1 MMTIRKVTV
10 LGAGTM
16 GAQLAALLVNAGL
29 KVKLLD
35 IVIDHN
41 DPNKISKAAY
51 DKITHPKKPLL
62 FDLALAS
69 HLTYGNFE
77 ADLANDDADLYLE
90 AVKEDLEVKHQ
101 LWQQVAQTAK
111 PEALFATN
119 TSGIPIEA
127 IAKAFGPE
135 DKKRFFGLHFFNPP
149 RIMKLVELIPNA
161 ETDPTL
167 IDNVQTFTQE
177 VLGKGVIVVNDV
189 PGFVANRIGT
199 QTMNDIMYR
208 AEQQGFSITEIDALT
223 GKIIGRPK
231 TGTYALSDLVGLD
244 IAVSVI
250 RGLQQ
255 VPEEQPYFQDVKLVD
270 TLYEAGA
277 LGRKTKQGF
286 YKKARKQKQ
295 RLVYD
300 VDEQDYVP
308 LTQPELPILTTFTKD
323 LAHNLDVIFNA
334 TDRAGQFLWE
344 TLRNNFY
351 YAARNVPKATDDF
364 QDIDRALVWGFNWK
378 LGPFQLWDL
387 MGFDRVKTRIEAEL
401 GTLPEWIQQIEDGFY
416 GECET
421 IDVVTPIEH
430 QLDKILWQRKD
441 SQLAIVNAHQLLLKL
456 RSYNNVI
463 TDAFNDDLVEAIDM
477 LENEPYSSMVIY
489 ADGPHFSV
497 GANLYEMKK
506 AYETNQIDKRI
517 APSIDRLHASFN
529 RLKYSEKPIVTAI
542 HGRVLGGGCELAL
555 HSPFIVASSETYMGL
570 VEAGVGLL
578 PSGGG
583 LAEMSDR
590 ILKTTHMMNDKQAS
604 MTQLLMT
611 VGLAKVSTNA
621 FEAQRYGFLRPTDT
635 IIFNQERRVQIALQ
649 RAQYEADAHYM
660 PATERQY
667 LALGKDFLS
676 LAQGQLDAQHL
687 GHYISKHDYDIALR
701 IATVLSGGDLPRNT
715 YIQQRYIQQLEKV
728 HFLELIKTEKTYD
741 RITYMLENGKPLRN

>member
-1 MMTIRKVTV
+1 MTIRKVTV

-16 GAQLAALLVNAGL
+16 GAQLAAVLVNAGL

-35 IVIDHN
+35 IVIDDN

-51 DKITHPKKPLL
+51 EKITHPKKPLL
-62 FDLALAS
+62 FDLALAP
-69 HLTYGNFE
+69 HLTYSNFQD
-77 ADLANDDADLYLE
+77 DLADDDADLYLE

-101 LWQQVAQTAK
+101 LWQQVAKTAK

-127 IAKAFGPE
+127 IAKVFSPE

-161 ETDPTL
+161 ETDPTI

-199 QTMNDIMYR
+199 QTMNDVMYR
-208 AEQQGFSITEIDALT
+208 AEQQGFSITEVDALT

-250 RGLQQ
+250 HGLQQ
-255 VPEEQPYFQDVKLVD
+255 VPEEAPYFHDIQVVN

-286 YKKARKQKQ
+286 YKKDRKHKQ

-300 VDEQDYVP
+300 VEQQDYVP
-308 LTQPELPILTTFTKD
+308 VIQPELPILASFNKD

-334 TDRAGQFLWE
+334 TDKAGQFLWE

-351 YAARNVPKATDDF
+351 YAALNVPKATDDF
-364 QDIDRALVWGFNWK
+364 RDIDRALVWGFNWK

-387 MGFDRVKTRIEAEL
+387 MGFDRVKMRIEAEL
-401 GTLPEWIQQIEDGFY
+401 GVLPDWIQQLDEGFY
-416 GECET
+416 SECDT
-421 IDVVTPIEH
+421 IEYVTPIEH
-430 QLDKILWQRKD
+430 QLDKILWQRRD
-441 SQLAIVNAHQLLLKL
+441 SQLAIVNDKQLLLKL
-456 RSYNNVI
+456 RSQNNVI
-463 TDAFNDDLVEAIDM
+463 TDAFNDDLVEAIDL

-506 AYETNQIDKRI
+506 AHETGQVDELI
-517 APSIDRLHASFN
+517 APAIDQLHASFN
-529 RLKYSEKPIVTAI
+529 RLKYSEKPVVTAI
-542 HGRVLGGGCELAL
+542 QGRVLGGGCELVL
-555 HSPFIVASSETYMGL
+555 HSPFVVASSETYIGL

-590 ILKTTHMMNDKQAS
+590 ILQTSHMMNDKQAS
-604 MTQLLMT
+604 MTEVLMT
-611 VGLAKVSTNA
+611 IGLAKVSTNA
-621 FEAQRYGFLRPTDT
+621 FEARRYGFLRPTDT

-649 RAQYEADAHYM
+649 RAQFEADAHYM
-660 PATERQY
+660 PTPKRQY
-667 LALGKDFLS
+667 IALGQDFLA
-676 LAQGQLDAQHL
+676 LAQGQPDAQRL
-687 GHYISKHDYDIALR
+687 GHYISDHDYNIALR

-715 YIQQRYIQQLEKV
+715 YINQRYIQKLEKV
-728 HFLELIKTEKTYD
+728 HFLELIKTEKTYE
-741 RITYMLENGKPLRN
+741 RIAYMLKHGKPLRN

>member
-1 MMTIRKVTV
+1 MTIRKVTV

-16 GAQLAALLVNAGL
+16 GAQLAAVLVNAGL

-35 IVIDHN
+35 IVIDDN

-51 DKITHPKKPLL
+51 EKITHPKKPLL
-62 FDLALAS
+62 FDLALAP
-69 HLTYGNFE
+69 HLTYGNFQD
-77 ADLANDDADLYLE
+77 DLADDDADLYLE

-101 LWQQVAQTAK
+101 LWQQVAKTAK

-127 IAKAFGPE
+127 IAKVFSPE

-161 ETDPTL
+161 ETDPTI

-208 AEQQGFSITEIDALT
+208 AEQQGFSITEVDALT

-255 VPEEQPYFQDVKLVD
+255 VPEEAPYFHDIQVVN

-286 YKKARKQKQ
+286 YKKDPKHKQ

-300 VDEQDYVP
+300 VEQQDYVP
-308 LTQPELPILTTFTKD
+308 VTQPELPILASFNKD

-334 TDRAGQFLWE
+334 TDTAGQFLWE

-351 YAARNVPKATDDF
+351 YAALNVPKATDDF
-364 QDIDRALVWGFNWK
+364 RDIDRALVWGFNWK

-387 MGFDRVKTRIEAEL
+387 MGFDRVKMRIEAEL
-401 GTLPEWIQQIEDGFY
+401 GTLPEWIQQIDEGFY
-416 GECET
+416 GECDT
-421 IDVVTPIEH
+421 IEYVTPIEH
-430 QLDKILWQRKD
+430 QLDKILWQRRD
-441 SQLAIVNAHQLLLKL
+441 SQLAIVNDKQLLLKL
-456 RSYNNVI
+456 RSQNNVI
-463 TDAFNDDLVEAIDM
+463 TDAFNDDLVEAIDL

-506 AYETNQIDKRI
+506 AHETGQVDELI
-517 APSIDRLHASFN
+517 APAIDQLHASFN
-529 RLKYSEKPIVTAI
+529 RLKYSEKPVVTAI
-542 HGRVLGGGCELAL
+542 QGRVLGGGCELVL
-555 HSPFIVASSETYMGL
+555 HSPFVVASSETYIGL

-590 ILKTTHMMNDKQAS
+590 ILQTSHMMNDKQAS
-604 MTQLLMT
+604 MTEVLMT
-611 VGLAKVSTNA
+611 IGLAKVSTNA
-621 FEAQRYGFLRPTDT
+621 FEARRYGFLRPTDT
-635 IIFNQERRVQIALQ
+635 IIFNQERRVEIALQ
-649 RAQYEADAHYM
+649 RAQFEADAHYM
-660 PATERQY
+660 PTPKRQY
-667 LALGKDFLS
+667 IALGQDFLA
-676 LAQGQLDAQHL
+676 LAQGQLDAQRL
-687 GHYISKHDYDIALR
+687 GHYISDHDYNIALR

-715 YIQQRYIQQLEKV
+715 YINQRYIQKLEKV
-728 HFLELIKTEKTYD
+728 HFLELIKTEKTYE
-741 RITYMLENGKPLRN
+741 RIAYMLKHGKPLRN

>member
-1 MMTIRKVTV
+1 MTIRKVTV

-16 GAQLAALLVNAGL
+16 GAQLAAVLVNAGL

-35 IVIDHN
+35 IVIDDN

-62 FDLALAS
+62 FDLALAP
-69 HLTYGNFE
+69 HLAYGNFQD
-77 ADLANDDADLYLE
+77 DLVDDDADLYLE

-101 LWQQVAQTAK
+101 LWQQVAKTAK

-119 TSGIPIEA
+119 TSGIPIES
-127 IAKAFGPE
+127 IAKVFSPE

-161 ETDPTL
+161 ETDSTI

-208 AEQQGFSITEIDALT
+208 AEQQGFSITEVDALT

-255 VPEEQPYFQDVKLVD
+255 VPEEAPYFHDIQVVN

-286 YKKARKQKQ
+286 YKKDRKHKQ

-300 VDEQDYVP
+300 VEQQDYVP
-308 LTQPELPILTTFTKD
+308 VTQPELPILASFNKD

-334 TDRAGQFLWE
+334 TDKAGQFLWE

-351 YAARNVPKATDDF
+351 YAALNVPKATDDF
-364 QDIDRALVWGFNWK
+364 RDIDRALVWGFNWK

-387 MGFDRVKTRIEAEL
+387 MGFDRVKMRIKAEL
-401 GTLPEWIQQIEDGFY
+401 GTLPEWIQQIDEGFY
-416 GECET
+416 GECDT
-421 IDVVTPIEH
+421 IEYVTPIEH
-430 QLDKILWQRKD
+430 QLDKILWQRRD
-441 SQLAIVNAHQLLLKL
+441 SQLAIVNDKQLLLKL
-456 RSYNNVI
+456 RSQNNVI
-463 TDAFNDDLVEAIDM
+463 TDAFNDDLVEAIDL

-506 AYETNQIDKRI
+506 AHETGQVDELI
-517 APSIDRLHASFN
+517 APAIDQLHASFN
-529 RLKYSEKPIVTAI
+529 RLKYSEKPVVTAI
-542 HGRVLGGGCELAL
+542 QGRVLGGGCELVL
-555 HSPFIVASSETYMGL
+555 HSPFVVASSETYIGL

-590 ILKTTHMMNDKQAS
+590 ILQTSHMMNDKQAS
-604 MTQLLMT
+604 MTEVLMT
-611 VGLAKVSTNA
+611 IGLAKVSTNA
-621 FEAQRYGFLRPTDT
+621 FEARRYGFLRPTDT
-635 IIFNQERRVQIALQ
+635 IIFNQERRVEIALQ
-649 RAQYEADAHYM
+649 RAQFEADAHYM
-660 PATERQY
+660 PTPKRQY
-667 LALGKDFLS
+667 IALGQDFLA
-676 LAQGQLDAQHL
+676 LAQGQLDAQRL
-687 GHYISKHDYDIALR
+687 GHYISEHDYNIALR

-715 YIQQRYIQQLEKV
+715 YINQRYIQKLEKV
-728 HFLELIKTEKTYD
+728 HFLELIKTEKTYE
-741 RITYMLENGKPLRN
+741 RIAYMLKHGKPLRN

>member
-1 MMTIRKVTV
+1 MTIRKVTV

-16 GAQLAALLVNAGL
+16 GAQLAAVLVNAGL

-35 IVIDHN
+35 IVIDDN

-51 DKITHPKKPLL
+51 EKITHPKKPLL
-62 FDLALAS
+62 FDLALAP
-69 HLTYGNFE
+69 HLTYGNFQD
-77 ADLANDDADLYLE
+77 DLADDDADLYLE

-101 LWQQVAQTAK
+101 LWQQVAKTAK

-127 IAKAFGPE
+127 IAKVFSPE

-161 ETDPTL
+161 ETDPTI

-208 AEQQGFSITEIDALT
+208 AEQQGFSITEVDALT

-255 VPEEQPYFQDVKLVD
+255 VPEEAPYFHDIQVVN

-286 YKKARKQKQ
+286 YKKDRKHKQ

-300 VDEQDYVP
+300 VEQQDHVP
-308 LTQPELPILTTFTKD
+308 VTQPELPILASFNKD

-334 TDRAGQFLWE
+334 TDTAGQFLWE

-351 YAARNVPKATDDF
+351 YAALNVPKATDDF
-364 QDIDRALVWGFNWK
+364 RDIDRALVWGFNWK

-387 MGFDRVKTRIEAEL
+387 MGFDRVKMRIEAEL
-401 GTLPEWIQQIEDGFY
+401 GTLPEWIQQIDEGFY
-416 GECET
+416 GECDT
-421 IDVVTPIEH
+421 IEYVTPIEH
-430 QLDKILWQRKD
+430 QLDKILWQRRD
-441 SQLAIVNAHQLLLKL
+441 SQLAIVNDKQLLLKL
-456 RSYNNVI
+456 RSQNNVI
-463 TDAFNDDLVEAIDM
+463 TDAFNDDLVEAIDL

-506 AYETNQIDKRI
+506 AHETGQVDELI
-517 APSIDRLHASFN
+517 APAIDQLHASFN
-529 RLKYSEKPIVTAI
+529 RLKYSEKPVVTAI
-542 HGRVLGGGCELAL
+542 QGRVLGGGCELVL
-555 HSPFIVASSETYMGL
+555 HSPFVVASSETYIGL

-590 ILKTTHMMNDKQAS
+590 ILQTSHMMNDKQAS
-604 MTQLLMT
+604 MTEVLMT
-611 VGLAKVSTNA
+611 IGLAKVSTNA
-621 FEAQRYGFLRPTDT
+621 FEARRYGFLRPTDT
-635 IIFNQERRVQIALQ
+635 IIFNQERRVEIALQ
-649 RAQYEADAHYM
+649 RAQFEADAHYM
-660 PATERQY
+660 PTPKRQY
-667 LALGKDFLS
+667 IALGQDFLA
-676 LAQGQLDAQHL
+676 LAQGQLDAQRL
-687 GHYISKHDYDIALR
+687 GHYISDHDYNIALR

-715 YIQQRYIQQLEKV
+715 YINQRYIQKLEKV
-728 HFLELIKTEKTYD
+728 HFLELIKTEKTYE
-741 RITYMLENGKPLRN
+741 RIAYMLKHGKPLRN

>member
-1 MMTIRKVTV
+1 MTIRKVTV

-16 GAQLAALLVNAGL
+16 GAQLAAVLVNAGL

-35 IVIDHN
+35 IVIDDN

-51 DKITHPKKPLL
+51 EKITHPKKPLL
-62 FDLALAS
+62 FDLALAP
-69 HLTYGNFE
+69 HLTYGNFQD
-77 ADLANDDADLYLE
+77 DLADDDADLYLE

-101 LWQQVAQTAK
+101 LWQQVAKTAK

-127 IAKAFGPE
+127 IAKVFSPE

-161 ETDPTL
+161 ETDPTI

-208 AEQQGFSITEIDALT
+208 AEQQGFSITEVDALT

-255 VPEEQPYFQDVKLVD
+255 VPEEAPYFHDIQVVN

-286 YKKARKQKQ
+286 YKKDPKHKQ

-300 VDEQDYVP
+300 VEQQDYVP
-308 LTQPELPILTTFTKD
+308 VTQPELPILASFNKD

-334 TDRAGQFLWE
+334 TDTAGQFLWE

-351 YAARNVPKATDDF
+351 YAALNVPKATDDF
-364 QDIDRALVWGFNWK
+364 RDIDRALVWGFNWK

-387 MGFDRVKTRIEAEL
+387 MGFDRVKMRIEAEL
-401 GTLPEWIQQIEDGFY
+401 GTLPEWIQQIDEGFY
-416 GECET
+416 GECDT
-421 IDVVTPIEH
+421 IEYVTPIEH
-430 QLDKILWQRKD
+430 QLDKILWQRRD
-441 SQLAIVNAHQLLLKL
+441 SQLAIVNDKQLLLKL
-456 RSYNNVI
+456 RSQNNVI
-463 TDAFNDDLVEAIDM
+463 TDAFNGDLVEAIDL

-506 AYETNQIDKRI
+506 AHETGQVDELI
-517 APSIDRLHASFN
+517 APAIDQLHASFN
-529 RLKYSEKPIVTAI
+529 RLKYSEKPVVTAI
-542 HGRVLGGGCELAL
+542 QGRVLGGGCELVL
-555 HSPFIVASSETYMGL
+555 HSPFVIASSETYIGL

-590 ILKTTHMMNDKQAS
+590 ILQTSHMMNDKQAS
-604 MTQLLMT
+604 MTEALMT
-611 VGLAKVSTNA
+611 IGLAKVSTNA
-621 FEAQRYGFLRPTDT
+621 FEARRYGFLRPTDT
-635 IIFNQERRVQIALQ
+635 IIFNQERRVEIALQ
-649 RAQYEADAHYM
+649 RAQFEADAHYM
-660 PATERQY
+660 PTPKRQY
-667 LALGKDFLS
+667 IALGQDFLA
-676 LAQGQLDAQHL
+676 LAQGQLDAQRL
-687 GHYISKHDYDIALR
+687 GHYISDHDYNIALR

-715 YIQQRYIQQLEKV
+715 YINQRYIQKLEKV
-728 HFLELIKTEKTYD
+728 HFLELIKTEKTYE
-741 RITYMLENGKPLRN
+741 RIAYMLKHGKPLRN